1 MVVLYQN
8 NTGEKILY
16 NYKEKTLEYVNYL
29 KKEKL
34 AIPVEQLVEIIK
46 KNGTRRSVK
55 IEEDLKIQQELEK
68 IKEDPELVFKRLKKL
83 NPMVTKKNNLLY
95 PLDLPG
101 VYALVKKELQKN
113 GIKYTTKELKSIVTS
128 VLLYLENNYYKS
140 KNIPSVKTIIELV
153 RKFIPQN

>member
-113 GIKYTTKELKSIVTS
+113 GVKYTTKELKSIVTS

-140 KNIPSVKTIIELV
+140 KSIPSVKTIIELV

>member
-46 KNGTRRSVK
+46 KNGIRRSVK

-83 NPMVTKKNNLLY
+83 NPMVTKRDNLLH

-113 GIKYTTKELKSIVTS
+113 GVKYTTKDLKSIVTS

-153 RKFIPQN
+153 RRFIPQN